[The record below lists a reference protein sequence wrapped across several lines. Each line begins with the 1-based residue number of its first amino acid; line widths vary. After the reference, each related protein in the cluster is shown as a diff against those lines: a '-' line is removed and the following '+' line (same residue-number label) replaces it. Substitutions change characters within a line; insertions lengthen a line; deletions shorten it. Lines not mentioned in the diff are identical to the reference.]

1 MSHSRLLLL
10 STICVAAIWPAG
22 SAAAVPRPI
31 SPVEVPGSGNLTGA
45 APHVSP
51 DGNQIVT
58 YTASTGGAT
67 VSLSERGS
75 QGGPF
80 DDPLVLSSTGNPEP
94 PSVSFTD
101 DGGIYAIWGIA
112 SSVAPAEQSFRSPG
126 GTFSPHQPAVGCGR
140 FVDSTAG
147 PGGGVAV
154 ACSHKLATNPPDT
167 VSFGTSPTLGPVTV
181 NEDLVPPAYDNYVAP
196 LITWG
201 PEDTIAIV
209 TRGYKTTTDPPP
221 MNQTMRVRVSL
232 RGPTNSSADIA
243 EATRP
248 NEVNASP
255 PVVLKDGTVAVGLS
269 GSDGSRVLIRPPGL
283 LSVYS
288 THPLMGDGIGG
299 IGADDS
305 QNLHVLSGSPEASPR
320 QYWAYTKTPTAD
332 FGTAVPIPLAGA
344 GDPYIPF
351 DTFQVAPDGT
361 EYVLIRADDGIYA
374 TYRQPGI
381 DFATPV
387 KIGGPAYTNPATAVT
402 PDGDLLATWVHEV
415 GPNDRTVE
423 VGGLDRTPPKVT
435 VNSFPTRVD
444 AGSLVTFAATAT
456 DAMGIRS
463 TVWDFGGGQRS
474 DTASVNHTFTQ
485 PGRYEVAFT
494 ATDAAGQQRVERRTV
509 VVPGEPTGPSGFS
522 FKLRTVKKIKFRAL
536 KKHGLRIVARAKPK
550 MRLRIVF
557 GTSKRNA
564 RLRPL
569 VRKKVKR
576 LRNRHVVRVKPRPAR
591 LGKRRNFRLYVQA
604 TGITATGQ
612 RVTKSRMVRV
622 RS

>member
-1 MSHSRLLLL
+1 MSHSRLILL
-10 STICVAAIWPAG
+10 SAICLAAIWPAG

-31 SPVEVPGSGNLTGA
+31 STVEVPGSGNLTDA

-58 YTASTGGAT
+58 YTTSTGGAT

-80 DDPLVLSSTGNPEP
+80 SDPAVLSSTSNPEP
-94 PSVSFTD
+94 PSLSFTD

-112 SSVAPAEQSFRSPG
+112 SSVLPAEQSIRPAG
-126 GTFSPHQPAVGCGR
+126 GSFTPKQPATGCGR
-140 FVDSTAG
+140 FVDSAAG

-167 VSFGTSPTLGPVTV
+167 VSFGTKPTLMPVTV

-196 LITWG
+196 LIAWG
-201 PEDTIAIV
+201 PENTIAIV

-232 RGPTNSSADIA
+232 RGSISSSADIA

-248 NEVNASP
+248 DEVNASP
-255 PVVLKDGTVAVGLS
+255 PVVLEDGTVAVGLS

-283 LSVYS
+283 LSIYS
-288 THPLMGDGIGG
+288 THPLLGDGIGG
-299 IGADDS
+299 IGADGD

-320 QYWAYTKTPTAD
+320 RYWAYTKTPTGD
-332 FGTAVPIPLAGA
+332 FGTGVPIPLAGA

-361 EYVLIRADDGIYA
+361 EYVLIRADDGVYA
-374 TYRQPGI
+374 TYRQPGL

-387 KIGGPAYTNPATAVT
+387 KIGNSSYVNPASAVT
-402 PDGDLLATWVHEV
+402 PEGDLLVAWVHEA
-415 GPNDRTVE
+415 GPADHTVE

-435 VNSFPTRVD
+435 LNSFPTRVE

-463 TVWDFGGGQRS
+463 TVWDFGGDQRS

-494 ATDAAGQQRVERRTV
+494 ATDEAGQQTVERRTV

-522 FKLRTVKKIKFRAL
+522 LKLRTPKKMKFRAL
-536 KKHGLRIVARAKPK
+536 KKRGVKVVVRAKPK
-550 MRLRIVF
+550 MRLRIAL

-569 VRKKVKR
+569 ATRKVKR
-576 LRNRHVVRVKPRPAR
+576 LRNRHVVRVKPRRAR
-591 LGKRRNFRLYVQA
+591 LGKRRKFRLYVQV

-612 RVTKSRMVRV
+612 RVTRSRTVRV
-622 RS
+622 RR